1 MPSESIV
8 RLEQV
13 CRRFQS
19 GGQTITVLDH
29 LSFSLDRGQRIAI
42 MGASGSGKST
52 LLHLVAGMDHPD
64 SGEVWLGDSRLDRL
78 AEPARTRLR
87 ARRIGLVFQDF
98 NLIEALSV
106 RDNIA
111 MVMWLNGLDERSGAI
126 EALADRL
133 EIGHLLD
140 RLPEQLSGG
149 EKQRAAI
156 ARALIHQPDL
166 LLADEPTGALDPT
179 TADRV
184 LDLFDEAVDRA
195 GCTLL
200 MVTHNQAAADRLGQ
214 VWRLDR
220 GQLQPC

>member
-1 MPSESIV
+1 M
-8 RLEQV
+8 
-13 CRRFQS
+13 
-19 GGQTITVLDH
+19 
-29 LSFSLDRGQRIAI
+29 A
-42 MGASGSGKST
+42 
-52 LLHLVAGMDHPD
+52 
-64 SGEVWLGDSRLDRL
+64 
-78 AEPARTRLR
+78 
-87 ARRIGLVFQDF
+87 
-98 NLIEALSV
+98 
-106 RDNIA
+106 
-111 MVMWLNGLDERSGAI
+111 
-126 EALADRL
+126 
-133 EIGHLLD
+133 
-140 RLPEQLSGG
+140 

>member
-19 GGQTITVLDH
+19 GGQTITVLDR

-64 SGEVWLGDSRLDRL
+64 SGEIWLGNTRLDQL

>member
-1 MPSESIV
+1 VPSESIV

-133 EIGHLLD
+133 EIGDLLD

>member
-1 MPSESIV
+1 VPSESIV
-8 RLEQV
+8 RLKQV

-19 GGQTITVLDH
+19 GGQTITVLDD
-29 LSFSLDRGQRIAI
+29 LSFSLDRGQRMAI

-52 LLHLVAGMDHPD
+52 LLHLLAGMDHPD
-64 SGEVWLGDSRLDRL
+64 SGEIWLGDTRLDQL

-111 MVMWLNGLDERSGAI
+111 MVMWLNGLNERSGAI
-126 EALADRL
+126 EALSERL
-133 EIGHLLD
+133 EISHLLD

-166 LLADEPTGALDPT
+166 LLADEPTGALDPA

-184 LDLFDEAVDRA
+184 LDLFDEAVDQA

-214 VWRLDR
+214 AFRLDR
-220 GQLQPC
+220 GQLQAC

>member
-19 GGQTITVLDH
+19 GRQTITILDH
-29 LSFSLDRGQRIAI
+29 LSFGLDRGQRIAI

-220 GQLQPC
+220 GQLQPY

>member
-1 MPSESIV
+1 MHSETIV

-13 CRRFQS
+13 SRRFQS

-29 LSFSLDRGQRIAI
+29 LSFSLERGQRIAI

-52 LLHLVAGMDHPD
+52 LLHLAAGMDQPD
-64 SGEVWLGDSRLDRL
+64 AGEIWLAGTRVDQLG
-78 AEPARTRLR
+78 EPARTRLR
-87 ARRIGLVFQDF
+87 AKRVGLVFQDF
-98 NLIEALSV
+98 NLIESLSV

-111 MVMWLNGLDERSGAI
+111 MVMWLNGLNERSSAI
-126 EALADRL
+126 EALTERL
-133 EIGHLLD
+133 EIGHLLE

-166 LLADEPTGALDPT
+166 LLADEPTGSLDPT
-179 TADRV
+179 TAERV
-184 LDLFDEAVDRA
+184 LDLFNEAVDQA

-200 MVTHNQAAADRLGQ
+200 MATHNQAAADRMGQ
-214 VWRLDR
+214 VYRLDR
-220 GQLQPC
+220 GQLLAG

>member
-1 MPSESIV
+1 VPSESIV

>member
-133 EIGHLLD
+133 EIGDLLD